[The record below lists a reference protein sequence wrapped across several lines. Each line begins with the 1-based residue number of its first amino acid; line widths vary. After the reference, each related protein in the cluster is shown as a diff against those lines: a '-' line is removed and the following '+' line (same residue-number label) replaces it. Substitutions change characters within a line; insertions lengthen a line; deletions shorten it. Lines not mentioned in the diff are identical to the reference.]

1 MYLKYKLNT
10 FIMFHNNNEL
20 LETFKMMYFMNIRDM
35 TVYENLFGMLVITF
49 ISILFNN
56 ENLNEYI
63 EENIQKISEY
73 FTNNKC
79 KTIVLEGKT
88 SFYVTNF
95 SSKTDNIFS
104 DRFQAFW
111 DYISKNNFDS
121 NSINTIK
128 EYPESHW
135 SDADY
140 TNEKRD
146 NEECLEIMKS
156 KNQFIVNQTT
166 PFLVQPNIY
175 CKVLTTKSSSDD
187 KNRVEIENIKIELY
201 SYYYSHDYLSKFLDN
216 INIEYKKN
224 INKARNNK
232 KFIYTLIGNKSMDN
246 SDYNRHNDRNMN
258 TIWNE
263 CEFKSS
269 RTFNNLFFENKELLL
284 NKLDFFINNKD
295 WYDYEG
301 HPWTFGIGLHGPP
314 GTGKTSV
321 IKSIANKLARHIVII
336 PLSKIK
342 TQKQF
347 NEYFFEEYYS
357 NKNYRKIDFTE
368 KIIVFEDIDCMSEIV
383 KKRKIISD
391 SDSEDGNIDM
401 VKDFKDN
408 NIDKKLHIQ
417 NKLLNKIAKK
427 VDDEH
432 NDSCIFNVVKDN
444 NDEITLSYILNI
456 IDGIRETP
464 GRILIITSN
473 NYDSLDPALIRPGRI
488 DLTLEMKNASID
500 IIKEMYLHYYKD
512 ILPEDIQVKLRDNII
527 SPAKIVNL
535 RLQNSNKE
543 DFIKSL
549 ISEF

>member
-1 MYLKYKLNT
+1 ML
-10 FIMFHNNNEL
+10 HNNNGL

-35 TVYENLFGMLVITF
+35 SIYENLFSMLVITL
-49 ISILFNN
+49 ITIIFNS

-63 EENIQKISEY
+63 QENIQKISEY

-79 KTIVLEGKT
+79 KTIVLEGKS
-88 SFYVTNF
+88 SFCVTNY

-121 NSINTIK
+121 NYITSIK

-135 SDADY
+135 SDGDY

-146 NEECLEIMKS
+146 NDECLELMKS

-175 CKVLTTKSSSDD
+175 CKVFTTKSINDD
-187 KNRVEIENIKIELY
+187 KTKVEIENIKIEIY
-201 SYYYSHDYLSKFLDN
+201 SYCYSHDYLSNFLDN

-232 KFIYTLIGNKSMDN
+232 KFIYTLIGSKSIDN
-246 SDYNRHNDRNMN
+246 NDYNRYNSNNRNMN
-258 TIWNE
+258 VIWNE

-269 RTFNNLFFENKELLL
+269 RTFNNLFFENKKLLL
-284 NKLDFFINNKD
+284 NKLNFFINNKD

-321 IKSIANKLARHIVII
+321 IKSIANKLNRHIIII

-342 TQKQF
+342 TQTQF

-357 NKNYRKIDFTE
+357 NKNYRKIDFSE

-383 KKRKIISD
+383 KKRKNVSD
-391 SDSEDGNIDM
+391 SDSEDGNMDM

-408 NIDKKLHIQ
+408 EIDKKLHIQ

-444 NDEITLSYILNI
+444 DDVITLSYILNI

-473 NYDSLDPALIRPGRI
+473 NYDSLDPALVRPGRI

-500 IIKEMYLHYYKD
+500 IIKEMYSHYYKD
-512 ILPEDIQVKLRDNII
+512 LLPEEIDNKLRDYVI

-543 DFIKSL
+543 DFIKAL
-549 ISEF
+549 INEF

>member
-1 MYLKYKLNT
+1 
-10 FIMFHNNNEL
+10 
-20 LETFKMMYFMNIRDM
+20 MNSRDM
-35 TVYENLFGMLVITF
+35 SIYENLFGMLIITF
-49 ISILFNN
+49 ITILFNS

-63 EENIQKISEY
+63 QENIQKISEY

-79 KTIVLEGKT
+79 KTIVLEGKS
-88 SFYVTNF
+88 SFSVTNY

-121 NSINTIK
+121 NYITSIK

-135 SDADY
+135 SDGDY

-146 NEECLEIMKS
+146 NDDSLELMKS
-156 KNQFIVNQTT
+156 KNLFIVNQTT
-166 PFLVQPNIY
+166 PFLVEPNIY
-175 CKVLTTKSSSDD
+175 CKVFTTKSSNDD
-187 KNRVEIENIKIELY
+187 KTKVEIENIKIEIY
-201 SYYYSHDYLSKFLDN
+201 SYCYSHDYLTNFLDN

-224 INKARNNK
+224 INEARNNK
-232 KFIYTLIGNKSMDN
+232 KFIYTLNGSKLIDN
-246 SDYNRHNDRNMN
+246 NNDYNRSINRNMN
-258 TIWNE
+258 VIWNE

-269 RTFNNLFFENKELLL
+269 RTFNNLFFENKKLLL
-284 NKLDFFINNKD
+284 NKLNFFINNKD

-314 GTGKTSV
+314 GTGKTSI
-321 IKSIANKLARHIVII
+321 IKSIANKLNRHIIII

-342 TQKQF
+342 TQTQF

-357 NKNYRKIDFTE
+357 NKNYKKIDFTE
-368 KIIVFEDIDCMSEIV
+368 KIIVFEDIDCMTEIV
-383 KKRKIISD
+383 KKRKILSD
-391 SDSEDGNIDM
+391 SDSEDGTIDI

-408 NIDKKLHIQ
+408 EIDKKLHIQ

-432 NDSCIFNVVKDN
+432 NDSYIFNVTKDK
-444 NDEITLSYILNI
+444 DDVITLSYILNI

-500 IIKEMYLHYYKD
+500 IIKEMYSHYYQD
-512 ILPEDIQVKLRDNII
+512 ILPEDIELKLRDNLI

-543 DFIKSL
+543 DFIKAL
-549 ISEF
+549 INEF

>member
-1 MYLKYKLNT
+1 M
-10 FIMFHNNNEL
+10 INNSVNGLIES
-20 LETFKMMYFMNIRDM
+20 FKMMYFMNIKDM
-35 TVYENLFGMLVITF
+35 SIFQNILSVIFITIITVF
-49 ISILFNN
+49 IHN
-56 ENLNEYI
+56 ENLNE
-63 EENIQKISEY
+63 NIDKYFEKLIEY
-73 FTNNKC
+73 FFNSKC
-79 KTIVLEGKT
+79 KTIILEGKS
-88 SFYVTNF
+88 SFCVTNY

-135 SDADY
+135 SDGDY

-156 KNQFIVNQTT
+156 KNQFIVNQTA

-175 CKVLTTKSSSDD
+175 CKVFTKKSTSDD
-187 KNRVEIENIKIELY
+187 KNRIEIENIKIEVY
-201 SYYYSHDYLSKFLDN
+201 SYYYSHDYLTKFLDN

-224 INKARNNK
+224 INEARNNK
-232 KFIYTLIGNKSMDN
+232 KFIYTLIGTKSIDN
-246 SDYNRHNDRNMN
+246 SDYNRHNNRNRN
-258 TIWNE
+258 VIWNE

-269 RTFNNLFFENKELLL
+269 RTFNNLFFEDKKMLL
-284 NKLDFFINNKD
+284 NKLNFFINNKD

-314 GTGKTSV
+314 GTGKTSI
-321 IKSIANKLARHIVII
+321 IKSIANKLERHIVVI

-342 TQKQF
+342 TQSQF

-357 NKNYRKIDFTE
+357 NQNYKMIDFSQ

-383 KKRKIISD
+383 KKRKNVSDNISD
-391 SDSEDGNIDM
+391 DGNTDSL
-401 VKDFKDN
+401 KDIKDN
-408 NIDKKLHIQ
+408 DIEEKLNMQ

-427 VDDEH
+427 VDDDH
-432 NDSCIFNVVKDN
+432 NDTAIFNIAKDN
-444 NDEITLSYILNI
+444 SDNITLSYILNI

-464 GRILIITSN
+464 GRVMIITSN
-473 NYDSLDPALIRPGRI
+473 NYNSLDPALIRPGRI
-488 DLTLEMKNASID
+488 DLTIEMRNATID
-500 IIKEMYLHYYKD
+500 IIREMYSHYYKD
-512 ILPEDIQVKLRDNII
+512 VLSENIIADLKDYII

-535 RLQNSNKE
+535 RLQNSEKE
-543 DFIKSL
+543 DFIKAL
-549 ISEF
+549 TNEFKNN

>member
-1 MYLKYKLNT
+1 ML
-10 FIMFHNNNEL
+10 HNNNGL
-20 LETFKMMYFMNIRDM
+20 LETFKMMYFMNSRDM
-35 TVYENLFGMLVITF
+35 SIYENLFGMLIITF
-49 ISILFNN
+49 ITILFNS

-63 EENIQKISEY
+63 QENIQKISEY

-79 KTIVLEGKT
+79 KTIVLEGKS
-88 SFYVTNF
+88 SFSVTNY

-121 NSINTIK
+121 NYITSIK

-135 SDADY
+135 SDGDY

-146 NEECLEIMKS
+146 NDDSLELMKS
-156 KNQFIVNQTT
+156 KNLFIVNQTT
-166 PFLVQPNIY
+166 PFLVEPNIY
-175 CKVLTTKSSSDD
+175 CKVFTTKSSNDD
-187 KNRVEIENIKIELY
+187 KTKVEIENIKIEIY
-201 SYYYSHDYLSKFLDN
+201 SYCYSHDYLTNFLDN

-224 INKARNNK
+224 INEARNNK
-232 KFIYTLIGNKSMDN
+232 KFIYTLNGSKLIDN
-246 SDYNRHNDRNMN
+246 NNDYNRSINRNMN
-258 TIWNE
+258 VIWNE

-269 RTFNNLFFENKELLL
+269 RTFNNLFFENKKLLL
-284 NKLDFFINNKD
+284 NKLNFFINNKD

-314 GTGKTSV
+314 GTGKTSI
-321 IKSIANKLARHIVII
+321 IKSIANKLNRHIIII

-342 TQKQF
+342 TQTQF

-357 NKNYRKIDFTE
+357 NKNYKKIDFTE
-368 KIIVFEDIDCMSEIV
+368 KIIVFEDIDCMTEIV

-391 SDSEDGNIDM
+391 SDSEDGTIDI

-408 NIDKKLHIQ
+408 EIDKKLHIQ

-432 NDSCIFNVVKDN
+432 NDSYIFNVTKDK
-444 NDEITLSYILNI
+444 DDVITLSYILNI

-500 IIKEMYLHYYKD
+500 IIKEMYSHYYQN
-512 ILPEDIQVKLRDNII
+512 ILPEDIELKLRDNLI
-527 SPAKIVNL
+527 SPAKIVNI

-543 DFIKSL
+543 DFIKAL
-549 ISEF
+549 INEF

>member
-1 MYLKYKLNT
+1 ML
-10 FIMFHNNNEL
+10 HNNNGL
-20 LETFKMMYFMNIRDM
+20 LETFKMMYFMNSRDM
-35 TVYENLFGMLVITF
+35 SIYENLFGMLVITL
-49 ISILFNN
+49 ITILFNS

-63 EENIQKISEY
+63 QENIQKISEY

-79 KTIVLEGKT
+79 KTIVLEGKS
-88 SFYVTNF
+88 SFSVTNY

-121 NSINTIK
+121 NYITSIK

-135 SDADY
+135 SDGDY

-146 NEECLEIMKS
+146 NDECLELMKS
-156 KNQFIVNQTT
+156 KNLFIVNQTT

-175 CKVLTTKSSSDD
+175 CKVCTTRSTNDD
-187 KNRVEIENIKIELY
+187 KNKVEIENIKIEIY
-201 SYYYSHDYLSKFLDN
+201 SYCYSHDYLSNFLDN

-232 KFIYTLIGNKSMDN
+232 KFIYTLIGTKLIDN
-246 SDYNRHNDRNMN
+246 NDYNRYNNSNRNMN
-258 TIWNE
+258 IIWNE
-263 CEFKSS
+263 CEFKSA
-269 RTFNNLFFENKELLL
+269 RTFNNLFFENKKLLL
-284 NKLDFFINNKD
+284 NKLNFFINNKD

-321 IKSIANKLARHIVII
+321 IKSIANKLNRHIIII

-342 TQKQF
+342 TQTQF

-357 NKNYRKIDFTE
+357 NKNYKKIDFTE

-383 KKRKIISD
+383 KKRKNVSD
-391 SDSEDGNIDM
+391 SDSEDGNMDM

-408 NIDKKLHIQ
+408 EIDKKLHIQ

-432 NDSCIFNVVKDN
+432 NDSCIFNVVKE
-444 NDEITLSYILNI
+444 NDDVITLSYILNI

-464 GRILIITSN
+464 GRILIMTSN

-500 IIKEMYLHYYKD
+500 IIKEMYSHYYKD
-512 ILPEDIQVKLRDNII
+512 LLPEEIDNKLRDNVI

-543 DFIKSL
+543 DFVKAL
-549 ISEF
+549 INEF

>member
-1 MYLKYKLNT
+1 
-10 FIMFHNNNEL
+10 
-20 LETFKMMYFMNIRDM
+20 MNSRDM
-35 TVYENLFGMLVITF
+35 SIYENLFGMLIITF
-49 ISILFNN
+49 ITILFNS

-63 EENIQKISEY
+63 QENIQKISEY

-79 KTIVLEGKT
+79 KTIVLEGKS
-88 SFYVTNF
+88 SFSVTNY

-121 NSINTIK
+121 NYITSIK

-135 SDADY
+135 SDGDY
-140 TNEKRD
+140 TNEKQD
-146 NEECLEIMKS
+146 NDDSLELMKS
-156 KNQFIVNQTT
+156 KNLFIVNQTT
-166 PFLVQPNIY
+166 PFLVKPNIY
-175 CKVLTTKSSSDD
+175 CKVFTTKSSNDD
-187 KNRVEIENIKIELY
+187 KTKVEIENIKIEIY
-201 SYYYSHDYLSKFLDN
+201 SYCYSHDYLTNFLDN

-224 INKARNNK
+224 INEARNNK
-232 KFIYTLIGNKSMDN
+232 KFIYTLNGSKLIDN
-246 SDYNRHNDRNMN
+246 NNDYNRSINRNMN
-258 TIWNE
+258 VIWNE

-269 RTFNNLFFENKELLL
+269 RTFNNLFFENKKLLL
-284 NKLDFFINNKD
+284 NKLNFFINNKD

-314 GTGKTSV
+314 GTGKTSI
-321 IKSIANKLARHIVII
+321 IKSIANKLNRHIIII

-342 TQKQF
+342 TQTQF

-357 NKNYRKIDFTE
+357 NKNYKKIDFTE
-368 KIIVFEDIDCMSEIV
+368 KIIVFEDIDCMTEIV

-391 SDSEDGNIDM
+391 SDSEDGTIDI

-408 NIDKKLHIQ
+408 EIDKKLHIQ

-432 NDSCIFNVVKDN
+432 NDSYIFNVTKDK
-444 NDEITLSYILNI
+444 DDVITLSYILNI

-500 IIKEMYLHYYKD
+500 IIKEMYSHYYQN
-512 ILPEDIQVKLRDNII
+512 ILPEDIELKLRDNLI

-543 DFIKSL
+543 DFIKAL
-549 ISEF
+549 INEF

>member
-1 MYLKYKLNT
+1 ML
-10 FIMFHNNNEL
+10 HNNNGL
-20 LETFKMMYFMNIRDM
+20 LETFKMMYFMNSRDM
-35 TVYENLFGMLVITF
+35 SIYENLFGMLIITF
-49 ISILFNN
+49 ITILFNS

-63 EENIQKISEY
+63 QENIQKISEY

-79 KTIVLEGKT
+79 KTIVLEGKS
-88 SFYVTNF
+88 SFSVTNY

-121 NSINTIK
+121 NYITSIK

-135 SDADY
+135 SDGDY

-146 NEECLEIMKS
+146 NDDSLELMKS
-156 KNQFIVNQTT
+156 KNLFIVNQTT
-166 PFLVQPNIY
+166 PFLVEPNIY
-175 CKVLTTKSSSDD
+175 CKVFTTKSSNDD
-187 KNRVEIENIKIELY
+187 KTKVEIENIKIEIY
-201 SYYYSHDYLSKFLDN
+201 SYCYSHDYLTNFLDN

-224 INKARNNK
+224 INEARNNK
-232 KFIYTLIGNKSMDN
+232 KFIYTLNGSKLIDN
-246 SDYNRHNDRNMN
+246 NNDYNRSINRNMN
-258 TIWNE
+258 VIWNE

-269 RTFNNLFFENKELLL
+269 RTFNNLFFENKKLLL
-284 NKLDFFINNKD
+284 NKLNFFINNKD

-314 GTGKTSV
+314 GTGKTSI
-321 IKSIANKLARHIVII
+321 IKSIANKLNRHIIII

-342 TQKQF
+342 TQTQF

-357 NKNYRKIDFTE
+357 NKNYKKIDFTE
-368 KIIVFEDIDCMSEIV
+368 KIIVFEDIDCMTEIV
-383 KKRKIISD
+383 KKRKILSD
-391 SDSEDGNIDM
+391 SDSEDGTIDI

-408 NIDKKLHIQ
+408 EIDKKLHIQ

-432 NDSCIFNVVKDN
+432 NDSYIFNVTKDK
-444 NDEITLSYILNI
+444 DDVITLSYILNI

-500 IIKEMYLHYYKD
+500 IIKEMYSHYYQD
-512 ILPEDIQVKLRDNII
+512 ILPEDIELKLRDNLI

-543 DFIKSL
+543 DFIKAL
-549 ISEF
+549 INEF